1 MNYLPSANMNYRL
14 RRYELL
20 NGQPFNMNY
29 SAAPNMMMTGTNAV
43 SAAEKS
49 DHRFRLERR
58 NSGCN
63 FCLYMY
69 EKNGII
75 SL

>member
-20 NGQPFNMNY
+20 NGQSFNMNY

-49 DHRFRLERR
+49 DHGSDYDGETL
-58 NSGCN
+58 
-63 FCLYMY
+63 L
-69 EKNGII
+69 
-75 SL
+75 